1 MDVEIIKAIGE
12 YIVTP
17 ICVVVAI
24 WIFFGTFTK
33 L

>member
-17 ICVVVAI
+17 ICVVAAI
-24 WIFFGTFTK
+24 WVLFNTFTK

>member
-1 MDVEIIKAIGE
+1 MEVEIIKAIGE
-12 YIVTP
+12 YIVVP

-24 WIFFGTFTK
+24 WVFFNTFTK